1 MIPESDPDTTVR
13 RFDLSQQFTA
23 MQRISV
29 VLSRATEA
37 SKTLQEVLSV
47 LHNDAFMQHG
57 MICLYDS
64 EQEILSIEALQQTE
78 QQTLPGSAQIRY
90 RPGEGL
96 VGTVLA
102 QGQSLVLPRVAD
114 DQRFLDRLSLYDY
127 DLPFIAVPLMG
138 PNARPMGVL
147 AAAGLHPLS
156 RNRRQPHRPDHPV
169 DDPPGLRHPAG
180 PPAAEGGTAA
190 GLLVVA
196 RGGP

>member
-1 MIPESDPDTTVR
+1 MIHKSDSDTTVR

-64 EQEILSIEALQQTE
+64 QQEILEHRSAAANGKPAAPARQYANP
-78 QQTLPGSAQIRY
+78 LP
-90 RPGEGL
+90 PGRRM

-102 QGQSLVLPRVAD
+102 QGQSLVLP
-114 DQRFLDRLSLYDY
+114 
-127 DLPFIAVPLMG
+127 G
-138 PNARPMGVL
+138 
-147 AAAGLHPLS
+147 
-156 RNRRQPHRPDHPV
+156 RRRS
-169 DDPPGLRHPAG
+169 AFS
-180 PPAAEGGTAA
+180 TA
-190 GLLVVA
+190 
-196 RGGP
+196 

>member
-1 MIPESDPDTTVR
+1 MIHKSDSDTTVR

-64 EQEILSIEALQQTE
+64 QQEILSIEALQQTE
-78 QQTLPGSAQIRY
+78 DQTLPGSTQIRY

-127 DLPFIAVPLMG
+127 DLPFIAVPLM
-138 PNARPMGVL
+138 
-147 AAAGLHPLS
+147 LS
-156 RNRRQPHRPDHPV
+156 LIHI
-169 DDPPGLRHPAG
+169 
-180 PPAAEGGTAA
+180 
-190 GLLVVA
+190 
-196 RGGP
+196 

>member
-64 EQEILSIEALQQTE
+64 EQEILSIEALQQTG
-78 QQTLPGSAQIRY
+78 QQPLPGSTQIRY

-138 PNARPMGVL
+138 PNARPIGVL
-147 AAAGLHPLS
+147 AAQPMA
-156 RNRRQPHRPDHPV
+156 RQ
-169 DDPPGLRHPAG
+169 
-180 PPAAEGGTAA
+180 E
-190 GLLVVA
+190 
-196 RGGP
+196 

>member
-64 EQEILSIEALQQTE
+64 EQEILSIEALQQTG
-78 QQTLPGSAQIRY
+78 QQPLPSASVARLILTGAAAASPSCLWIIFAILR
-90 RPGEGL
+90 
-96 VGTVLA
+96 
-102 QGQSLVLPRVAD
+102 VLPVSVPKKMPMFAIVRSCRNGVEKRND
-114 DQRFLDRLSLYDY
+114 DRG
-127 DLPFIAVPLMG
+127 IAKAVPG
-138 PNARPMGVL
+138 CPAPRRPIPAPSGSLRITMPRAKG
-147 AAAGLHPLS
+147 A
-156 RNRRQPHRPDHPV
+156 
-169 DDPPGLRHPAG
+169 PGGAKGKNP
-180 PPAAEGGTAA
+180 
-190 GLLVVA
+190 
-196 RGGP
+196 

>member
-1 MIPESDPDTTVR
+1 MIHKSDSDTTVR

-64 EQEILSIEALQQTE
+64 QQEILSIEALQQTE
-78 QQTLPGSAQIRY
+78 NQTLPGSTQIRY

-96 VGTVLA
+96 
-102 QGQSLVLPRVAD
+102 S
-114 DQRFLDRLSLYDY
+114 
-127 DLPFIAVPLMG
+127 VPYWRR
-138 PNARPMGVL
+138 ASRWYCRASPMTSAFSIV
-147 AAAGLHPLS
+147 
-156 RNRRQPHRPDHPV
+156 
-169 DDPPGLRHPAG
+169 
-180 PPAAEGGTAA
+180 
-190 GLLVVA
+190 
-196 RGGP
+196 